1 MKLSELL
8 EVWRVTH
15 THSTHAHARTRT
27 HYRKLCRYS
36 FAPTRKNKWPPH
48 STRQRQHRDSTC
60 KGVLHVCRAG
70 RGQEETLFPCQGSWQ
85 TARLPATF
93 YCPLQSVCSQRRRPG
108 LHPWVGK
115 MPWRRK
121 WQPTPVLL
129 PRKFHRWRSLVGYRP
144 WGRKEPDTTDRL
156 HSLHPL

>member
-15 THSTHAHARTRT
+15 THTARTHTRT
-27 HYRKLCRYS
+27 HTHTHTTENYADTPL
-36 FAPTRKNKWPPH
+36 
-48 STRQRQHRDSTC
+48 RQHRRISGHPTAQDRDSTC

-70 RGQEETLFPCQGSWQ
+70 RRQEEMLFPCQDSRQ

-108 LHPWVGK
+108 LDPWVGK